1 MTCPLVIDELMHMR
15 MSDIAHLTAPQ
26 LQDFV
31 QQTDEILRKA
41 SLLRK
46 WLEAARMFH
55 DLTNP
60 QSLDDLFE

>member
-1 MTCPLVIDELMHMR
+1 MR

-60 QSLDDLFE
+60 QSLDNPFE